1 MAKLIKTKPEDLL
14 NLQSGDFA
22 HFVEDG
28 IGINDVKTFEPRH
41 RTNNIHKTI
50 NVRVLRLTLNTVF
63 SIAVFVSAIVT
74 GFYPLSLLLF
84 LSLFDLRS
92 VQRIDL
98 PLNKSD
104 FIPYRNIEE
113 VKLIKGRLGFN
124 YAHIIIVDDQGTKSL
139 KKIKLYD
146 SKSGWDR
153 AVFLFRRIGKLNY
166 NEKQLK
172 PINDLQRI
180 TVGNGI
186 EYAVDG
192 DQLLIV
198 ENNRFNEERI
208 DPFKYFRFVA
218 LVGFIGVFGASLI
231 KIYNIVVNH
240 QYYII
245 DFMVVLFFIL
255 LALIP
260 LRFVRKTKPT
270 VLKKSDV
277 KGFQITKKR
286 FIIRIRGWKGFT
298 LHVEHHLKFF
308 TQEGIKKLKQFLES

>member
-1 MAKLIKTKPEDLL
+1 M
-14 NLQSGDFA
+14 
-22 HFVEDG
+22 
-28 IGINDVKTFEPRH
+28 
-41 RTNNIHKTI
+41 
-50 NVRVLRLTLNTVF
+50 
-63 SIAVFVSAIVT
+63 
-74 GFYPLSLLLF
+74 
-84 LSLFDLRS
+84 
-92 VQRIDL
+92 
-98 PLNKSD
+98 
-104 FIPYRNIEE
+104 
-113 VKLIKGRLGFN
+113 
-124 YAHIIIVDDQGTKSL
+124 
-139 KKIKLYD
+139 
-146 SKSGWDR
+146 
-153 AVFLFRRIGKLNY
+153 
-166 NEKQLK
+166 K

-245 DFMVVLFFIL
+245 DFMVVLFFIF

-270 VLKKSDV
+270 VLKK
-277 KGFQITKKR
+277 K
-286 FIIRIRGWKGFT
+286 
-298 LHVEHHLKFF
+298 
-308 TQEGIKKLKQFLES
+308 